1 LITSPFTP
9 EQLSQV
15 LIVGNASGEWQPLK
29 RGLSF
34 IFNGTLFDASV
45 VEGSLYQGSL
55 CEGTLVDGAA
65 AESGALA
72 SAGPSDAPS
81 YDSADAA
88 IINIANGGFAAA
100 DAAFVVQS
108 SRLTQQQCEA
118 FSQQLLTMAKQLAQR
133 LNCWPSSGL
142 TCFALLSQ
150 LAPVQVSRMSLLPSL
165 YRDPTM
171 TPEQHL
177 PCVVHNWLGE
187 RRIALEIFSQAPAN
201 NDEPRHD
208 ASQNGTKKHAIHWPE
223 LVLEE
228 QRTHTAAHSSTG
240 ISSEDSSFANSPFIA
255 SAFTNS
261 AFTNSAFTNSAFTN
275 SAFTNS
281 AFTNNA
287 LTNSAFLPSDDMQS
301 SPFALLHQIATRAPS
316 SHADVQ
322 KSDFQTSGFR
332 TGGYRTKEYQTAL
345 NQLAGLSQLDSQQW
359 QGKLNPIEL
368 QQALIDVEALFVDQ
382 SLQQHPIM
390 RPDNIES
397 HSRYWYLAD
406 NTASQYLDAIRQQ
419 LALCQQALTLA

>member
-1 LITSPFTP
+1 MITSPFTP

-55 CEGTLVDGAA
+55 GEDTLMDGAA

-72 SAGPSDAPS
+72 STAPS
-81 YDSADAA
+81 YDSAEAA

-108 SRLTQQQCEA
+108 SQLTQEQCES
-118 FSQQLLTMAKQLAQR
+118 FSQQLFTMAKQLAQR

-165 YRDPTM
+165 YRDSAM

-201 NDEPRHD
+201 NDAPRHD

-228 QRTHTAAHSSTG
+228 HRTHTAAHSSTAS
-240 ISSEDSSFANSPFIA
+240 SSEDSSFANSPFIA

-261 AFTNSAFTNSAFTN
+261 AFTNN
-275 SAFTNS
+275 

-322 KSDFQTSGFR
+322 KSDFRASGFQ

-359 QGKLNPIEL
+359 RGKLNPIEL

-406 NTASQYLDAIRQQ
+406 NTASQYLDAIRLQ

>member
-1 LITSPFTP
+1 MITSPFTP

-34 IFNGTLFDASV
+34 IFNGTLFDASL

-55 CEGTLVDGAA
+55 GEDTLVDGAA

-72 SAGPSDAPS
+72 STAPS

-108 SRLTQQQCEA
+108 SQLTQEQCES
-118 FSQQLLTMAKQLAQR
+118 FSQQLFTMAKQLAQR

-201 NDEPRHD
+201 NDKPRHD
-208 ASQNGTKKHAIHWPE
+208 AGQNGTKKHAIHWPE

-228 QRTHTAAHSSTG
+228 QRTHTAAHSAKA
-240 ISSEDSSFANSPFIA
+240 SSCKDSSFAS
-255 SAFTNS
+255 
-261 AFTNSAFTNSAFTN
+261 
-275 SAFTNS
+275 S

-287 LTNSAFLPSDDMQS
+287 LTNSAFLPSEDMQS
-301 SPFALLHQIATRAPS
+301 SAFALLHLIATRAP
-316 SHADVQ
+316 
-322 KSDFQTSGFR
+322 KGP
-332 TGGYRTKEYQTAL
+332 GEYQTAL
-345 NQLAGLSQLDSQQW
+345 NQLADLSQLDSQQW
-359 QGKLNPIEL
+359 RGKLNPIAL
-368 QQALIDVEALFVDQ
+368 QQALMDVEALFVDQ

-406 NTASQYLDAIRQQ
+406 NTASQYLDAIRLQ
-419 LALCQQALTLA
+419 LALCQQALTLTSTQLNEHWD

>member
-55 CEGTLVDGAA
+55 GEGTLVDGAA

-72 SAGPSDAPS
+72 NTGPSAAPS

-100 DAAFVVQS
+100 DVAFVVQS
-108 SRLTQQQCEA
+108 SQLTQEQCES
-118 FSQQLLTMAKQLAQR
+118 FSQQLFTMAKQLAQR

-165 YRDPTM
+165 YRDSAM

-201 NDEPRHD
+201 NDAPRHD
-208 ASQNGTKKHAIHWPE
+208 ASLNGTKKHAIHWPE

-228 QRTHTAAHSSTG
+228 RRTHTAAHSSTG
-240 ISSEDSSFANSPFIA
+240 ISSEDSSFANSPFTNC
-255 SAFTNS
+255 SFTNS
-261 AFTNSAFTNSAFTN
+261 
-275 SAFTNS
+275 
-281 AFTNNA
+281 A
-287 LTNSAFLPSDDMQS
+287 LTNSAFLPSNDMQS

-316 SHADVQ
+316 SHAD
-322 KSDFQTSGFR
+322 FQTSD
-332 TGGYRTKEYQTAL
+332 YRTKEYQTAL

-359 QGKLNPIEL
+359 RGKLNPIEL
-368 QQALIDVEALFVDQ
+368 QQALMDVEALFVDQ

-406 NTASQYLDAIRQQ
+406 NTASQYLDAIRLQ